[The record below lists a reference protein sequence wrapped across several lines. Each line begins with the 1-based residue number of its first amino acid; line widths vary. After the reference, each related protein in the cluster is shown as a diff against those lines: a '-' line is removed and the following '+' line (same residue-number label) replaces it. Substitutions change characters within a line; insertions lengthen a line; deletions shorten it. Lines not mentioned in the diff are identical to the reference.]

1 MNIKISKELSA
12 LCPGATL
19 MVLTYEAEVQESP
32 AKLISLL
39 DKTID
44 DLHRHYSMADI
55 SEFTHTKDTR
65 TAYRQL
71 GKSPT
76 AYRNA
81 AEAMLRR
88 IVKGSGL
95 YHINNVVEVNNY
107 ISISTGYSVG
117 SYDTDCLSGTV
128 EWKRAPD
135 GENYQGIGKDILNIE
150 HLPTLYDENGAF
162 GNPTS
167 DSRRAMIS
175 LGKHRIM
182 SVIYSFSG
190 KHEFEL
196 ISSQYQELLA
206 GTVKVAEQPELRRAF
221 GAG

>member
-1 MNIKISKELSA
+1 MDIKISKELSA

-19 MVLTYEAEVQESP
+19 MVLSYETEVQKSSAELL
-32 AKLISLL
+32 ALL
-39 DKTID
+39 DKTIKELHKRYTMS
-44 DLHRHYSMADI
+44 DLPEILHI
-55 SEFTHTKDTR
+55 KDTR
-65 TAYRQL
+65 TAYRNL

-88 IVKGSGL
+88 IVKGNGL
-95 YHINNVVEVNNY
+95 YHINNVVEINNL
-107 ISISTGYSVG
+107 ISVTTGYSVG

-135 GENYQGIGKDILNIE
+135 GESYQGIGKDVLNIE
-150 HLPTLYDENGAF
+150 HLPTLYDKNGAF

-175 LGKHRIM
+175 TGIHRIS
-182 SVIYSFSG
+182 SVIYSFSSN
-190 KHEFEL
+190 HELDF
-196 ISSQYQELLA
+196 IASQYQELL
-206 GTVKVAEQPELRRAF
+206 TIYCRVKEIDVKIII
-221 GAG
+221 

>member
-1 MNIKISKELSA
+1 MDVKISKELSE
-12 LCPGATL
+12 LRPGAAL
-19 MVLTYEAEVQESP
+19 MVLSYEAEVKESS
-32 AKLISLL
+32 AELLALL

-44 DLHRHYSMADI
+44 NIHSRYTMTDLAELIHI
-55 SEFTHTKDTR
+55 KDTR
-65 TAYRQL
+65 TAYRNL

-88 IVKGSGL
+88 IVKGNGL
-95 YHINNVVEVNNY
+95 YHINNVVEINNL
-107 ISISTGYSVG
+107 ISITTGYSVG

-135 GENYQGIGKDILNIE
+135 GESYLGIGKDILNIE
-150 HLPTLYDENGAF
+150 HLPTLYDEKGAF

-175 LGKHRIM
+175 PGIHRIS
-182 SVIYSFSG
+182 SVVYSFSG
-190 KHEFEL
+190 NHELDL
-196 ISSQYQELLA
+196 IASQYQELLIA
-206 GTVKVAEQPELRRAF
+206 HCRAKEIDVKIIS
-221 GAG
+221 